1 MSKILRKFLKSV
13 KKKVR
18 SQKWSDLL
26 ILACKV
32 SFLYNEGLHVR
43 IWGYIDRF
51 LSGIFLMAYLN
62 PIKKS
67 LYREIDKI

>member
-1 MSKILRKFLKSV
+1 MSKILKKLKISV
-13 KKKVR
+13 KKKPR

-32 SFLYNEGLHVR
+32 SFLYNKGLHAR

-51 LSGIFLMAYLN
+51 LSSFFLTAYLN

>member
-1 MSKILRKFLKSV
+1 MP
-13 KKKVR
+13 R

-51 LSGIFLMAYLN
+51 LSGFFFTAYLN
-62 PIKKS
+62 PIKKDFTEK
-67 LYREIDKI
+67 LIKI

>member
-1 MSKILRKFLKSV
+1 MEYF
-13 KKKVR
+13 
-18 SQKWSDLL
+18 DLL

-32 SFLYNEGLHVR
+32 SFLYNEGLHLR
-43 IWGYIDRF
+43 IWGYIDQY
-51 LSGIFLMAYLN
+51 LSSFFLMAYLN